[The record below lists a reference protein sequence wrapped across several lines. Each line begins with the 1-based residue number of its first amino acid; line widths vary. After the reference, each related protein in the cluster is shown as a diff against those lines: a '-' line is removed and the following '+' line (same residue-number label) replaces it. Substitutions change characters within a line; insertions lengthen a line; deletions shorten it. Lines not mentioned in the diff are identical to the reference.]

1 MPQIDTERLEE
12 YAQKIYD
19 RYEYFNNYTLET
31 IARRIKATGEL
42 SAYDQQ
48 ALKNIADI
56 SGDMQAI
63 TKKLAEITEMN
74 ISDIESVYGQVM
86 TDGVNTYKPL
96 FDFKGMR
103 FTPFEEN
110 DFAKQLVRNWAAET
124 AGTMINLSRTKAI
137 GFDKY
142 DVYGNVIG
150 STPLEGAFEQA
161 ISEAVVA
168 VSAGNVDFSTA
179 MAKTVERLG
188 ASGVKA
194 CYGSGVN
201 RSLPAMVRQNILY
214 GAKQSAQ
221 SYDEHIGKELGCD
234 GFEVDAHSGCRP
246 SHEFMQ
252 GKMYSYKGRKVIGGK
267 VYEDGSEA
275 LARLGDYG
283 CLHFKIDVILG
294 VSVPRYSAAE
304 LERIHKET
312 TELIEYDG
320 KEKTLYEWKQTQ
332 RRFERAVR
340 NEQQKADMFEAAGM
354 KRKAGDC
361 KDRIKAYRST
371 YDDMCKN
378 VKGLEP
384 RLNRMRS
391 YKSIDIS
398 GKSGIIELKGVKKV
412 QSGAFYGALNPENEK
427 DFKRCETHAK
437 KYYEEIRSRKT
448 DVSAIAKNT
457 GLDENRVRIVKEHIF
472 INKYDLGEEEP
483 TNFYPNYDIAVS
495 WQNLIDGKN
504 ISEKDII
511 LLKHEYY
518 ECTLMHE
525 KGMTYVEAHTIAQEK
540 YNYKKAVDEWR
551 EKT

>member
-1 MPQIDTERLEE
+1 MPSIDTSRLDE

-19 RYEYFNNYTLET
+19 RYEYFNSYTLDT
-31 IARRIKATGEL
+31 IAKRIKATGQL

-56 SGDMQAI
+56 SGDMQMI

-74 ISDIESVYGQVM
+74 IADIESVYKQVV
-86 TDGVNTYKPL
+86 TDGEQTYKPL
-96 FDFKGMR
+96 YDFKGIR
-103 FTPFEEN
+103 FAPFEEN
-110 DFAKQLVRNWAAET
+110 DFAKQLVRNWAVET

-142 DVYGNVIG
+142 DAMGNVIG
-150 STPLEGAFEQA
+150 HTPLEGAFEQA

-168 VSAGNVDFSTA
+168 VSSGSVDFNTA

-214 GAKQSAQ
+214 GAKKSAQ
-221 SYDEHIGKELGCD
+221 SYDEHVGKELGCD

-252 GKMYSYKGRKVIGGK
+252 GKIYSYHGRKVVGGR

-294 VSVPRYSAAE
+294 VSEPRYSAAE
-304 LERIHKET
+304 LERIRRET
-312 TELIEYDG
+312 TETIEYNG

-354 KRKAGDC
+354 KIKAEDC
-361 KDRIKAYRST
+361 KSKIKAYRNT

-378 VKGLEP
+378 VQGLEP

-391 YKSIDIS
+391 YKGVDIS
-398 GKSGIIELKGVKKV
+398 GKSGIIKEKNINIFKSVGAAGKNYPVKLPDGNHTKLAEGTKITKVKVIMGYGTGTELRDRFCLEREYGISADKWQKVRGEGFIFENGIKKRVELHWYEAEGDRRLMKVKE
-412 QSGAFYGALNPENEK
+412 Y
-427 DFKRCETHAK
+427 
-437 KYYEEIRSRKT
+437 
-448 DVSAIAKNT
+448 
-457 GLDENRVRIVKEHIF
+457 LDE
-472 INKYDLGEEEP
+472 
-483 TNFYPNYDIAVS
+483 S
-495 WQNLIDGKN
+495 
-504 ISEKDII
+504 
-511 LLKHEYY
+511 
-518 ECTLMHE
+518 
-525 KGMTYVEAHTIAQEK
+525 
-540 YNYKKAVDEWR
+540 
-551 EKT
+551 